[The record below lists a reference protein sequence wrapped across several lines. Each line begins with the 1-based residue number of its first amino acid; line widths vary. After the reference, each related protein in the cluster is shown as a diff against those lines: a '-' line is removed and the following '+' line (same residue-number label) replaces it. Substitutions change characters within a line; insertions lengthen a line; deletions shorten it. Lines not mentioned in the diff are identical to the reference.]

1 MKTYIDTESGCIVSE
16 DVLMAEFEQLK
27 AEQPEEYPYS
37 FPAYILNCTSKNGF
51 LMEV

>member
-1 MKTYIDTESGCIVSE
+1 MREFIDTETGGIVSE
-16 DVLMAEFEQLK
+16 AVLRAEFEQLK

-37 FPAYILNCTSKNGF
+37 FPAYIRNCTSKNGF